1 MAHFF
6 INRPVFAWVLA
17 IAVML
22 GGVLAIATL
31 PVAQYPPIAPPSVA
45 ITATYPGA
53 SAKTLEDS
61 VTQVIEQKMKGIDG
75 LDYMSSTSESSG
87 QANIT
92 LTFKAGTNPDIAQV
106 QVQNKLQLAM
116 SLLPQEVQ
124 TQGVQVTKAVK
135 NFLTVIG
142 FVSEDGSMTNVQL
155 ADYVAANVLD
165 GLSRVDGVGDVTLFG
180 SQHAMRIWLNPD
192 KLHTYSLTPADVSV
206 AIKAQNAQIS
216 AGQLGGL
223 PSLKDQRINFT
234 VTVQDRLQTP
244 EQFRDILLKVNRD
257 GSSVRLG
264 DVAKVELAAE
274 NSQVLSRFNGQPVA
288 AMAIKLATGA
298 NALST
303 AQAVWKFIDT
313 IKPSFPAGMQVVEPF
328 DTTPFVRIS
337 IEEVVRTLIEAMIL
351 VFLVMFLFLQNFRA
365 TLIPTIAVPVVLLG
379 TFGVL
384 AACGYSINTLTMF
397 AMVLAIGLLVDDAIV
412 VVENVERIMH
422 EDGLSPK
429 EATKLS
435 MTQISGALV
444 GIALVLS
451 AVFVP
456 MAFFG
461 GSTGVIYR
469 QFSITV
475 VSAMVLSV
483 LVALVLTPALCATLL
498 KPAKPGH
505 GRHGFFGWFNRG
517 FEAMA
522 AGYQGLVGHL
532 IRRWGRSL
540 VLYVLILGGL
550 FALFQRLPTAFLPDE
565 DQGFL
570 FVQAQ
575 LPVGSTQAKTLE
587 VLERVENHFMQNEAR
602 AVQSVLGVA
611 GFSFGGSGQN
621 TAICFVRLKDWN
633 ARKTPDL
640 KVKAVAGRAMAAFS
654 QYRDAMVFAFAP
666 PAVLELGNAAGFDFE
681 LQDMAGLGH
690 EKLMAARNQLLGMA
704 AQHPDLA
711 MVRPNGLEDTPQYR
725 IDIDWD
731 KASAMEL
738 AVSDVTGVIAAA
750 WGSSYVND
758 FLDKG
763 RVKKVIMQ
771 GEAPYRMMPE
781 DIGRWHVRGKG
792 GDMVPLSSFATAHWT
807 MGSPRLERYNGVPAM
822 QILGAPAPG
831 KSSGQAMATM
841 EALAGQLPEGIGY
854 SWTGLSF
861 QELQAG
867 SQTLL
872 LYGLSILV
880 VFLCLAALY
889 ESWSLPASVIL
900 VIPLGVIGAV
910 AAVSLR
916 GLNNDVYF
924 QVGLLTTIGLAAK
937 NAILIVEFAKSLTE
951 SGMDLLQAVSLAA
964 RQRLRPIIMTSLAF
978 GLGVLPL
985 ALNSGAGS
993 GGQNSIGTGVI
1004 GGTVASTILGSL
1016 LVPVFFVIVARLG
1029 TARRKNIQ
1037 APSRVIIPGGHPCE
1051 D

>member
-45 ITATYPGA
+45 ISAAYPGA

-61 VTQVIEQKMKGIDG
+61 VTQVIEQKMKGLDG

-124 TQGVQVTKAVK
+124 AQGVQVTKAAK
-135 NFLTVIG
+135 NFLTVLG

-155 ADYVAANVLD
+155 ADYVAANLLD
-165 GLSRVDGVGDVTLFG
+165 GLSRVDGVGEVTLFG
-180 SQHAMRIWLNPD
+180 SQHSMRIWLNPD
-192 KLHTYSLTPADVSV
+192 RLHTYSLTPADVSA
-206 AIKAQNAQIS
+206 AIRAQNAQVS

-223 PSLKDQRINFT
+223 PSVQEQRLNFT
-234 VTVQDRLQTP
+234 VIVQDRLQTP
-244 EQFRDILLKVNRD
+244 EQFRDILLRVNPD
-257 GSSVRLG
+257 GSSVRLS
-264 DVAKVELAAE
+264 DVAKVELGPE
-274 NSQVLSRFNGQPVA
+274 NSQVVSRFNGQPSA

-298 NALST
+298 NALT
-303 AQAVWKFIDT
+303 TVKAVWDYMESV
-313 IKPSFPAGMQVVEPF
+313 KPTFPAGMKVVEPF

-337 IEEVVRTLIEAMIL
+337 IEEVIRTLIEAMVL

-384 AACGYSINTLTMF
+384 AAFGYSINTLTMF

-435 MTQISGALV
+435 MSQISGALV

-483 LVALVLTPALCATLL
+483 LVALVLTPALCATMLR
-498 KPAKPGH
+498 PAKAGH
-505 GRHGFFGWFNRG
+505 GRKGFFGWFNRA
-517 FEAMA
+517 FERMA
-522 AGYQGLVGHL
+522 SGYQGMVAHM

-540 VLYVLILGGL
+540 MLYALLLGGMFL
-550 FALFQRLPTAFLPDE
+550 LFQKLPTAFLPDE
-565 DQGFL
+565 DQGIL

-575 LPVGSTQAKTLE
+575 LPVGTTQEKTLE
-587 VLERVENHFMQNEAR
+587 VLERIENHFLQREEK

-621 TAICFVRLKDWN
+621 TAICFIRLKPWDV
-633 ARKTPDL
+633 RETPDL

-654 QYRDAMVFAFAP
+654 QYRDALVFAFAP

-681 LQDMAGLGH
+681 LQDRAGLGH

-731 KASAMEL
+731 KASALGL
-738 AVSDVTGVIAAA
+738 AVSDVTSVIATA

-771 GEAPYRMMPE
+771 GEAPFRMMPE
-781 DIGRWHVRGKG
+781 DIGRWHVRGKSG
-792 GDMVPLSSFATAHWT
+792 QMVPLSSFASAHWT
-807 MGSPRLERYNGVPAM
+807 TGSPRLERYNGVPAM

-831 KSSGQAMATM
+831 RSSGQAMAVM
-841 EALAGQLPEGIGY
+841 EELAGKLPEGIGY

-861 QELQAG
+861 QERQAG
-867 SQTLL
+867 SQTVL
-872 LYGLSILV
+872 LYSLSILV

-900 VIPLGVIGAV
+900 VIPLGVAGAL

-916 GLNNDVYF
+916 GLSNDVYF
-924 QVGLLTTIGLAAK
+924 QVGLLTTMGLAAK
-937 NAILIVEFAKSLTE
+937 NAILIVEFAKSLAE
-951 SGMDLLQAVSLAA
+951 SGMDLVQAVVEAA

-1004 GGTVASTILGSL
+1004 GGTIASTILGSL
-1016 LVPVFFVIVARLG
+1016 LVPVFFVLVARMGL
-1029 TARRKNIQ
+1029 TRKAPRQ
-1037 APSRVIIPGGHPCE
+1037 APSRVIIPGGHTCE